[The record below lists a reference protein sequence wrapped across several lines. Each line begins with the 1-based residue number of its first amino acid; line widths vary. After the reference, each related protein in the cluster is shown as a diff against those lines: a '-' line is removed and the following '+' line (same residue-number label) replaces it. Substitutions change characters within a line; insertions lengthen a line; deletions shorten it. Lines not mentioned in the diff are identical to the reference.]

1 MCNKEVDLRSCMDGF
16 WNSVD
21 FGFENN
27 EFGSCYLFLL
37 RKSP

>member
-1 MCNKEVDLRSCMDGF
+1 MCNKEVDLRSCTDGF
-16 WNSVD
+16 RISVD

-27 EFGSCYLFLL
+27 EFGSNLFLL